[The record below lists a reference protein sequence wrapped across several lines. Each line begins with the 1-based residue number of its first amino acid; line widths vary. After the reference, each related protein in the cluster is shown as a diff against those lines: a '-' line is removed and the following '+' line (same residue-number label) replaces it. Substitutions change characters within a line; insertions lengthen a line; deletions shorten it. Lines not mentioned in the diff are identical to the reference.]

1 MHPGA
6 YREILEKWGKIKR
19 WEGGQILREKDVF
32 SPHPSHPWWEVR
44 IVPTPP
50 PRSVRLGLQ
59 KGIFMKNKR
68 EVGKQDVLI
77 FLHN

>member
-1 MHPGA
+1 MVGGKDRA
-6 YREILEKWGKIKR
+6 Y
-19 WEGGQILREKDVF
+19 
-32 SPHPSHPWWEVR
+32 PS
-44 IVPTPP
+44 P